1 MAKAAINR
9 KKAAKEFAEKWL
21 GRGDEKQDTQAFW
34 TSLLRDVF
42 GVANPEDSI
51 QFEKRIKLGHTS
63 FIDAYI
69 PSTKVLIEQKSV
81 DVDLLKPAK
90 QSDGNMLTPYQ
101 QADRYRKEQN
111 YSEVARWIVTCNFKE
126 FFIYDMDHREA
137 EPEHIF
143 LKDLDKDFTR
153 LQFLID
159 QRNADISRE
168 EKISLKAGELVG
180 KLYDAL
186 IKEYIP
192 PTSLNR
198 HSERSEESE
207 RSFAYAQDDKLSD
220 LQFRS
225 LNILC
230 VRIVFCLYA
239 EDVGLFETRTAF
251 EDYIKSFNLS
261 DLRDGII
268 KLFKALDTKPE
279 NRNKYDTKINS
290 FPYVNGGLF
299 ADDAIEIPNF
309 TKEIV
314 DVIVNH
320 CAPFDWSEI
329 SPTIFGAVFESTLNP
344 ETRRKGGMHYTSIEN
359 IHKVIDPLFLDDLKA
374 EFASIVGTRHP
385 EHFPVILSEAKN
397 LRDVSHSFN
406 MTAKTK
412 NRLEQFRNKLASLTF
427 LDPACGSGNFLTET
441 YISLRRL
448 ENECLKIIH
457 GSQMLLS
464 SDDFSPIKVK
474 ISQFYGIE
482 INDFAVTVAKTALW
496 IAESQ
501 MMKETEEIVE
511 ENLDFLPLS
520 TSATIVEGNAL
531 RMDWRYLHEEAEIP
545 TIKAKKTNLI
555 YPFMVRESGSEYC
568 ASDTFSDKEHGFE
581 YDEINLITNE
591 INVGKPQRK
600 QEANHYDY
608 IMGNP
613 PFVGKKE
620 QSKTQKNDIVS
631 LFTKTVK
638 GVGNLDYVTGWYAKA
653 IELIRG
659 KKTKC
664 AFVSTNSIT
673 QGEQVPTLW
682 RYLSKQGLSINFAW
696 RTFRWDSE
704 STQKAQVHCV
714 IVGFSHKDSPME
726 KIRVFDESGIE
737 NAVSHI
743 NGYLIDAA
751 DVFIENRAKPLCDVP
766 KIVYGSMPIDNN
778 HLILTKKEADAVLAE
793 NPANAKFVRK
803 YAGGEE
809 LLNGEER
816 FCLWLTNVSVKELKQ
831 SKIISRRVGE
841 TKDFRSKSSRP
852 QTLKLA
858 DTPWLFGEIRQPEN
872 QMLVIPKVS
881 SERRRY
887 IPIAFVSPEII
898 VNGSALIVP
907 DATLYEFGV
916 LMSNVHNAWMRVVAG
931 RMKSDYQ
938 YSGTVVYNNFPWPD
952 LSDCCAA
959 TSPDRRG
966 KEYRYKIEQ
975 TAQAILD
982 ARAKHAG
989 DTLADLYD
997 ETFMPADLRKAHQE
1011 NDKAVLAAYGFNLKM
1026 SESEIVAKL
1035 FKMYEKLTAKSSVS
1049 AR

>member
-1 MAKAAINR
+1 MVKAAVNQ
-9 KKAAKEFAEKWL
+9 KKAAKEFSAKWC

-42 GVANPEDSI
+42 GVVNPEDSI

-69 PSTKVLIEQKSV
+69 PSTKVLIEQKSI

-90 QSDGNMLTPYQ
+90 QSDGSMLTPYQ

-137 EPEHIF
+137 KPEHIF
-143 LKDLDKDFTR
+143 LKDLDKDFAR

-159 QRNADISRE
+159 LGSADISRE

-192 PTSLNR
+192 PTSLDR

-220 LQFRS
+220 LQLRS

-230 VRIVFCLYA
+230 VRLVFLLYA
-239 EDVGLFETRTAF
+239 EDAGLFETRTAF
-251 EDYIKSFNLS
+251 ENYIKSFNLP
-261 DLRDGII
+261 DLRLGII
-268 KLFKALDTKPE
+268 NLFRTLNTKPE
-279 NRNKYDTKINS
+279 NRDKYDTKINS

-344 ETRRKGGMHYTSIEN
+344 ETRRKCGMHYTSIAN
-359 IHKVIDPLFLDDLKA
+359 IHKVIDPLFLDDLRN
-374 EFASIVGTRHP
+374 EFSSIVGTRHS

-427 LDPACGSGNFLTET
+427 LDPACGSGNFLTEA

-448 ENECLKIIH
+448 ENECLKVIH

-464 SDDFSPIKVK
+464 SSDFSPIKVK
-474 ISQFYGIE
+474 ISQFY
-482 INDFAVTVAKTALW
+482 
-496 IAESQ
+496 
-501 MMKETEEIVE
+501 IVE
-511 ENLDFLPLS
+511 QDLDFLPLS

-531 RMDWRYLHEEAEIP
+531 KMDWRYLHEELEIP

-555 YPFMVRESGSEYC
+555 YPMMVKEKDVEY
-568 ASDTFSDKEHGFE
+568 G
-581 YDEINLITNE
+581 EINLLTEE
-591 INVGKPQRK
+591 IGIGKPQRK
-600 QEANHYDY
+600 QAENHYDY

-620 QSKTQKNDIVS
+620 QLKTQKAELVS
-631 LFTKTVK
+631 LFPKTVK
-638 GVGNLDYVTGWYAKA
+638 GVGNLDYVSGWYVKA
-653 IELIRG
+653 IDLVKG
-659 KKTKC
+659 TQTKC

-682 RYLSKQGLSINFAW
+682 KYLSKHGLSIDFAW

-704 STQKAQVHCV
+704 STEKAHVHCV
-714 IVGFSHKDSPME
+714 IIGFSHKNSVQ
-726 KIRVFDESGIE
+726 KQKFILDESGNKTKSE
-737 NAVSHI
+737 HI
-743 NGYLIDAA
+743 NAYLIDAV
-751 DVFIENRAKPLCDVP
+751 DVFIENRIKPLCNVP

-778 HLILTKKEADAVLAE
+778 HLILTKEEADAVIAE
-793 NPANAKFVRK
+793 NPVNAKFVRK
-803 YAGGEE
+803 YVGGIE
-809 LLNGEER
+809 LLQNRER
-816 FCLWLTNVSVKELKQ
+816 FCLWLTNASVKELKQ
-831 SKIISRRVGE
+831 SKIISQRVQE

-858 DTPWLFGEIRQPEN
+858 DTPWLFGEIRQPET
-872 QMLVIPKVS
+872 QMLAIPKVS

-898 VNGSALIVP
+898 VNGSTLIVP

-931 RMKSDYQ
+931 RMEVDYQ
-938 YSGTVVYNNFPWPD
+938 YSGNIVYNNFPWCSPTVKQK
-952 LSDCCAA
+952 AA
-959 TSPDRRG
+959 
-966 KEYRYKIEQ
+966 IEK
-975 TAQAILD
+975 TAQAILN
-982 ARAKHAG
+982 ARANHAN
-989 DTLADLYD
+989 DSLADLYD
-997 ETFMPADLRKAHQE
+997 ETFMPSDLRKAHKE
-1011 NDKAVLAAYGFNLKM
+1011 NDRAVMAAYGFNPKM
-1026 SESEIVAKL
+1026 SESEIVAEL
-1035 FKMYEKLTAKSSVS
+1035 FKLYEKLAEKK
-1049 AR
+1049 

>member
-1 MAKAAINR
+1 MAKGLLNHR
-9 KKAAKEFAEKWL
+9 KAAKEFVVKWC
-21 GRGDEKQDTQAFW
+21 GRGDEKQDTQVFW

-69 PSTKVLIEQKSV
+69 PSTKVLIEQKSI

-90 QSDGNMLTPYQ
+90 QSDGTLLTPYQ

-111 YSEVARWIVTCNFKE
+111 YSEAARWIVTCNFKE
-126 FFIYDMDHREA
+126 FFIYDMDHRGS
-137 EPEHIF
+137 EPEHIL
-143 LKDLDKDFTR
+143 LKDLDKDFEL
-153 LQFLID
+153 LQFLVD
-159 QRNADISRE
+159 QKNADVSRE

-186 IKEYIP
+186 YKEYINP
-192 PTSLNR
+192 DENSL
-198 HSERSEESE
+198 
-207 RSFAYAQDDKLSD
+207 
-220 LQFRS
+220 RS

-239 EDVGLFETRTAF
+239 EDAGLFETRTAF
-251 EDYIKSFNLS
+251 EDYIKSFSAENL
-261 DLRDGII
+261 RRGIMD
-268 KLFKALDTKPE
+268 LFKILNTKPE
-279 NRNKYDTKINS
+279 NRDKYDTRINS

-299 ADDAIEIPNF
+299 ADDTIEIPNF

-314 DVIVNH
+314 DVIVNF

-359 IHKVIDPLFLDDLKA
+359 IHKVIDPLFLDDLRSEFCEIMGIYSPSKIEGVSAKA
-374 EFASIVGTRHP
+374 DGGVCGFSHTP
-385 EHFPVILSEAKN
+385 QS
-397 LRDVSHSFN
+397 LRDSSPNLGEQFRSCKVS
-406 MTAKTK
+406 AKTK
-412 NRLEQFRNKLASLTF
+412 KRLEQFRNKLASLTF

-448 ENECLKIIH
+448 ENEILKIIY
-457 GSQMLLS
+457 GSQM
-464 SDDFSPIKVK
+464 FVGHGASPIKVK

-501 MMKETEEIVE
+501 MMKETEEIVNE
-511 ENLDFLPLS
+511 DIDFLPLS

-531 RMDWRYLHEEAEIP
+531 RVDWRYLREEAEVP

-555 YPFMVRESGSEYC
+555 YPMMVKEKEVEY
-568 ASDTFSDKEHGFE
+568 G
-581 YDEINLITNE
+581 EINLITNE
-591 INVGKPQRK
+591 INVGKPLRK

-620 QSKTQKNDIVS
+620 QSKTQKEELVF
-631 LFTKTVK
+631 LFPKTVR
-638 GVGNLDYVTGWYAKA
+638 GTGNLDYVAGWYVKA
-653 IELIRG
+653 TELMKG
-659 KKTKC
+659 TQTKC

-673 QGEQVPTLW
+673 QGEQVPILW
-682 RYLSKQGLSINFAW
+682 KYLSRQGLSIDFAW

-704 STQKAQVHCV
+704 STEKAHVHCV
-714 IVGFSHKDSPME
+714 IIGFSCCTEAS
-726 KIRVFDESGIE
+726 ESTAVRHIF
-737 NAVSHI
+737 NADKTIVEAAKI
-743 NGYLIDAA
+743 NGYLLDAA
-751 DVFIENRAKPLCDVP
+751 DIFIESRVKSLCNVP
-766 KIVYGSMPIDNN
+766 KIVYGSMPIDQN
-778 HLILTKKEADAVLAE
+778 HLILTKKDVKDVLAE
-793 NPANAKFVRK
+793 NPVNAKFVRK
-803 YAGGEE
+803 YVGGDE

-816 FCLWLTNVSVKELKQ
+816 FCLWLQNASAKELRD
-831 SKIISRRVGE
+831 SKTISQRVQK
-841 TKDFRSKSSRP
+841 TKEFRNKSSRP

-858 DTPWLFGEIRQPEN
+858 DTPWLFGEIRQPKN
-872 QMLVIPKVS
+872 KMLVIPKVS

-887 IPIAFVSPEII
+887 IPIVFVPPEII

-907 DATLYEFGV
+907 EAALYEFGV
-916 LMSNVHNAWMRVVAG
+916 LMSSVHNAWMRVVAG

-938 YSGTVVYNNFPWPD
+938 YSGSIVYNNFPWPD
-952 LSDCCAA
+952 LSD
-959 TSPDRRG
+959 RRG
-966 KEYRYKIEQ
+966 KEYRDKIEE

-982 ARAKHAG
+982 ARAKYP
-989 DTLADLYD
+989 DSSLADLYD
-997 ETFMPADLRKAHQE
+997 ETFMPPELRKAHKE
-1011 NDKAVLAAYGFNLKM
+1011 NDKAVMAAYDFDPKM
-1026 SESEIVAKL
+1026 SESEIVAEL
-1035 FKMYEKLTAKSSVS
+1035 FKMYEKLTKKK
-1049 AR
+1049 